1 MYYLMVPPL
10 PSEPEQL
17 FVLPRHEVDGSIL
30 YKCGEHKQQTHGHP
44 DVYGLH
50 IGHLGVRQRD

>member
-17 FVLPRHEVDGSIL
+17 FVLPRHKVDGSIFQ
-30 YKCGEHKQQTHGHP
+30 KRGEHKQQAHGHP

-50 IGHLGVRQRD
+50 IGHLGDREA